1 MHHTEH
7 LHITQLSLQC
17 CYASHRTSTHHS
29 IVFTVLLCITQN
41 IYTSL
46 NCLYSFVMHH
56 TEHLHIT
63 QLSLQCCYASHR
75 TSTHHSTVFTVLL
88 CITQNIY
95 TSLNCLYSVVMHHT
109 EHLHITQLSLL
120 CCYASHRTSTHHSI
134 VFTVLLCITQNI
146 YTSLNCLYSVVM
158 HHTEHLHITQL
169 SLQCCY
175 ASHRTSTHHSIVFTV
190 LLCITQNIYTSLNC
204 LYSFVM
210 HHTEHLHITQ
220 LSLQCCYASH
230 RTSTHHSIVF
240 TVLLCITQNIYTSLN
255 CLYSVVMHHTE
266 HLHITQLSLQC
277 CYASHRT
284 STHHSI
290 VFTVLLCITQNI
302 YTSLNCLYSVVMHHT
317 EHLHI
322 TQLSLHIKK
331 NNNKKN
337 KFPKKIQTSTIWK
350 NIYTSLN
357 CLYSVVMHH
366 IEHLHITQ
374 LSLQCCYASH
384 RTSTHHS
391 TVFTV
396 LLCITQNIYTSLNCL
411 YSVVMHHIEHLHITH
426 LSLQCCYASHR
437 TSTHHSIVFTV
448 LLCITQN
455 IYTSLNCLYSVVMHH
470 TEHLHITQ
478 LSLLCC
484 YASHR
489 TSTHHSIVFT
499 VLLCITQNIY
509 TSLNCLYSVVMHH
522 TEHHHTS
529 LNCLYCVVMHHS
541 EHLHVTQLSLQC
553 CYASHRTS
561 THHSIVFPVLL
572 CIT

>member
-1 MHHTEH
+1 MARLTAHTVNKTVGEGH
-7 LHITQLSLQC
+7 Q
-17 CYASHRTSTHHS
+17 STHHS

-63 QLSLQCCYASHR
+63 QLSLQCLYASYR
-75 TSTHHSTVFTVLL
+75 TSTHHSIVFTVLL
-88 CITQNIY
+88 CITQNID
-95 TSLNCLYSVVMHHT
+95 TSLNCFYSIVMHHT
-109 EHLHITQLSLL
+109 EHLHITQLPLQ
-120 CCYASHRTSTHHSI
+120 CRYASHRTSTHHSI

-146 YTSLNCLYSVVM
+146 YTSLK
-158 HHTEHLHITQL
+158 L

-175 ASHRTSTHHSIVFTV
+175 ALRRTSTRHSIVFTV
-190 LLCITQNIYTSLNC
+190 FLCITQNIYTSLNC

-210 HHTEHLHITQ
+210 HHTEHLHITQIVFTVLLCITQNIYTSLNCLYSVFMHHTEHLHVTQ

-322 TQLSLHIKK
+322 TQLSL
-331 NNNKKN
+331 
-337 KFPKKIQTSTIWK
+337 
-350 NIYTSLN
+350 
-357 CLYSVVMHH
+357 
-366 IEHLHITQ
+366 
-374 LSLQCCYASH
+374 QCCYA
-384 RTSTHHS
+384 T
-391 TVFTV
+391 
-396 LLCITQNIYTSLNCL
+396 
-411 YSVVMHHIEHLHITH
+411 
-426 LSLQCCYASHR
+426 HR

-448 LLCITQN
+448 
-455 IYTSLNCLYSVVMHH
+455 SLDIN
-470 TEHLHITQ
+470 
-478 LSLLCC
+478 
-484 YASHR
+484 
-489 TSTHHSIVFT
+489 
-499 VLLCITQNIY
+499 
-509 TSLNCLYSVVMHH
+509 
-522 TEHHHTS
+522 
-529 LNCLYCVVMHHS
+529 
-541 EHLHVTQLSLQC
+541 
-553 CYASHRTS
+553 
-561 THHSIVFPVLL
+561 
-572 CIT
+572 